1 MIAITIFMAGF
12 PRLRRPVVS
21 PGDLVAPLA
30 PAGPQLRRNMQF
42 KGRAN
47 LLRARQSRI
56 RRRNHGGHKE
66 MVGVFA

>member
-1 MIAITIFMAGF
+1 MIAITIFMCWAS
-12 PRLRRPVVS
+12 RLRRPVVS

-47 LLRARQSRI
+47 VLQERQSRI
-56 RRRNHGGHKE
+56 QRRNHAGEAGRTVE
-66 MVGVFA
+66 SA